1 MEDADDDDDQPKTKT
16 VTTWSWDR
24 VNVQAAIWPRDTK
37 EVEEGEDKELY

>member
-1 MEDADDDDDQPKTKT
+1 MEDEDDDDDEPKTET
-16 VTTWSWDR
+16 MSGSWGR